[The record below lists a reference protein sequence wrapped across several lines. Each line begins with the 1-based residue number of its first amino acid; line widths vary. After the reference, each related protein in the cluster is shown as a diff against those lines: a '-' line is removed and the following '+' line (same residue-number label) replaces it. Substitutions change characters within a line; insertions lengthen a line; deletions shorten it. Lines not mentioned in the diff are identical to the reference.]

1 MQKSG
6 KKNLQIGNIIGP
18 IILGLLLLLT
28 LFPFYLM
35 VVNSFKW
42 QNDIIKSPWFFS
54 SQFHWENY
62 VKALGSIA
70 RPMLNSVFVTA
81 SVIFIV
87 IVVSVMAAYSF
98 VRFPSFPFKNL
109 LYLGIIALL
118 MIPGFVLLIP
128 QYIQVVDLGISNTYA
143 SLILPPAAYS
153 VAMGTF
159 LTRTAME
166 GIPRS
171 LFEAADIEGAG
182 EFSILLKIVLP
193 LSSSVLATVA
203 IVTGL
208 SAWNNY
214 IWPLVVS
221 SGEHTMQI
229 AVALTKLKGSIK
241 EGQGLLLAGYT
252 IASLPLILL
261 FCFSSRAF
269 IAGLTQGS
277 VKG

>member
-1 MQKSG
+1 MRLFG
-6 KKNLQIGNIIGP
+6 KIVGRVTLA
-18 IILGLLLLLT
+18 LLLLLT

-35 VVNSFKW
+35 LVNSFKW
-42 QNDIIKSPWFFS
+42 QNDIIKNPWFFS
-54 SQFHWENY
+54 GEFHPENY
-62 VKALGSIA
+62 VKAFGSVL
-70 RPMLNSVFVTA
+70 RPMFNSIIVTVA
-81 SVIFIV
+81 VIAIT
-87 IVVSVMAAYSF
+87 IAVSVMAAYAF
-98 VRFPSFPFKNL
+98 ARFARFPLKNV

-128 QYIQVVDLGISNTYA
+128 QYIQVVQLGIPNTYA
-143 SLILPPAAYS
+143 ALILPPAAYS

-166 GIPRS
+166 AVPKS
-171 LFEAADIEGAG
+171 LYEAADIEGAG
-182 EFSILLKIVLP
+182 EFRILFSIVLP
-193 LSSSVLATVA
+193 LSGSVLATVA

-221 SGEHTMQI
+221 TGDATTQI

-252 IASLPLILL
+252 IASIPLITL
-261 FCFSSRAF
+261 FCFASRSF

>member
-1 MQKSG
+1 MRIFG
-6 KKNLQIGNIIGP
+6 KT
-18 IILGLLLLLT
+18 LGRVTLVLLLLLT

-35 VVNSFKW
+35 ITNSFKW
-42 QNDIIKSPWFFS
+42 QNDIISNPWILS
-54 SQFHWENY
+54 GALHPENY
-62 VKALGSIA
+62 AKAFDNVM
-70 RPMLNSVFVTA
+70 RPMLNSLIVTVA
-81 SVIFIV
+81 VISIT
-87 IVVSVMAAYSF
+87 ILVSVLAAYAF
-98 VRFPSFPFKNL
+98 ARFERFFLKNV
-109 LYLGIIALL
+109 LYMGIIALL

-128 QYIQVVDLGISNTYA
+128 QYIQIVGMKLTNTFFA
-143 SLILPPAAYS
+143 LIFPPAAYS

-166 GIPRS
+166 EVPRS
-171 LFEAADIEGAG
+171 LYEAADMEGAS
-182 EFSILLKIVLP
+182 ELRILGSIVLP
-193 LSSSVLATVA
+193 LSGSVIATVA
-203 IVTGL
+203 VITGL

-221 SGEHTMQI
+221 SGSETQQI
-229 AVALTKLKGSIK
+229 AVALTKLKGSIR

-261 FCFSSRAF
+261 FCFTSRYF